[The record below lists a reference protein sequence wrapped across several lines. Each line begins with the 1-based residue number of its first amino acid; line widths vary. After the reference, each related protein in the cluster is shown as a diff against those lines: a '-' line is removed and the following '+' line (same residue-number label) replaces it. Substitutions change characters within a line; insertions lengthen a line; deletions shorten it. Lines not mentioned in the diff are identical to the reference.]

1 MSTIRVRMDDTQK
14 ILLRRYL
21 NNNGQAQIRFTK
33 ECAKAFNNYIPFR
46 TGRLKDMM
54 ITLQAKSITYSAP
67 YAKRN
72 YYTNLGMGR
81 GGESVGGK
89 RGKFWDRRAFIDHGD
104 KIVKSIADF
113 VGGRSK

>member
-1 MSTIRVRMDDTQK
+1 MGVRVNMDSTQK

-21 NNNGQAQIRFTK
+21 NNNGQAQVRFTK
-33 ECAKAFNNYIPFR
+33 ECAKAFNNYIPFK

-67 YAKRN
+67 YAKRQ
-72 YYTNLGMGR
+72 YYTNLGNGR

-89 RGKFWDRRAFIDHGD
+89 RGKYWDRRAFIDHGD

-113 VGGRSK
+113 VGGRSE